1 MSFWGFGGKKKADDL
16 PSAEASGQQC
26 SNPDKEDSRSQDVP
40 AIASGPPPTANTY
53 IHAQARPSI
62 PNPSNVQH
70 NANPPGF
77 QIFLPKQEGG
87 IPKSEAE
94 ENDGVGKEDKAGLN
108 ETEAGVEN
116 LVVDSNHR
124 DENNEVDDELESRSE
139 KQICDKTFGQLDK
152 ASEQESIIQPRE
164 SLQNTLIGEELVTN
178 VETNQREQHSHCSE
192 KKEAENT
199 EKETI
204 IGEETVEEVSSTNE
218 SNPLQEGE
226 SPAKCPTAL
235 EKFVSPLKQNRF
247 NFLTE
252 APMAIPKLQESKTKR
267 RYEYNT
273 QVHEMNC
280 SFAGLQA
287 RMAKESMDRDKELR
301 QVLPSVCRRLDN
313 ISDQFMGSKFMLDEE
328 RTKILNIQ
336 KRLAAV
342 HTKSLQYKHDT
353 LNQIQFDEFE
363 SIHVDLIENIKPS
376 IMIEAAKTDKREL
389 ALFRKFESFA
399 GTQTRRFVEETSTR
413 VAASRLL
420 EDHMKIEGLEEKTG
434 FLEQIRQLR
443 KKIKEERESRQVNDA
458 KVLQEVHK
466 RCAALQRAVLEAA
479 GDQFE

>member
-26 SNPDKEDSRSQDVP
+26 CNPDKEDKKSQDVP
-40 AIASGPPPTANTY
+40 TIASGPPPTANTY
-53 IHAQARPSI
+53 IHAQARPNI
-62 PNPSNVQH
+62 PNPSSVQQ
-70 NANPPGF
+70 NSNPPGF
-77 QIFLPKQEGG
+77 QIFLPKQEVE
-87 IPKSEAE
+87 ITKSGAE
-94 ENDGVGKEDKAGLN
+94 ENHEVKEDKEGLD
-108 ETEAGVEN
+108 ETEVGVEN
-116 LVVDSNHR
+116 LVEDSNHR
-124 DENNEVDDELESRSE
+124 DEYNEVDDELESRSE
-139 KQICDKTFGQLDK
+139 KQICDETLGQLDK
-152 ASEQESIIQPRE
+152 ASEQENIAPG

-192 KKEAENT
+192 NKEVEET
-199 EKETI
+199 EKDTI
-204 IGEETVEEVSSTNE
+204 IVEETVEEVSSTIA
-218 SNPLQEGE
+218 SNPLQNGK
-226 SPAKCPTAL
+226 SPAECPTTL
-235 EKFVSPLKQNRF
+235 EKLVSPLKQNRF

-252 APMAIPKLQESKTKR
+252 APMVIPKLQESKTKR

-273 QVHEMNC
+273 QVHEMDC

-287 RMAKESMDRDKELR
+287 RMCKESLDRDKELR
-301 QVLPSVCRRLDN
+301 HVLPGVCRRLNN

-342 HTKSLQYKHDT
+342 HTKSLEYKHGT

-376 IMIEAAKTDKREL
+376 IMIEASKTDKREL
-389 ALFRKFESFA
+389 ALFRKFQSFA
-399 GTQTRRFVEETSTR
+399 GTQRRRFVEETSTR
-413 VAASRLL
+413 LAACKLL

-443 KKIKEERESRQVNDA
+443 KKLKEEREERLLNDA